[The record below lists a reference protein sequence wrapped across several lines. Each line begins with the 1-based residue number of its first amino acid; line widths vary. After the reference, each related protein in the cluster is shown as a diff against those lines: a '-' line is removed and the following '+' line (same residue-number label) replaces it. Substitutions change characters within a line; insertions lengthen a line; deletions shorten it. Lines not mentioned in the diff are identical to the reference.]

1 MILHI
6 PELKCKMEHTPTSNV
21 GPLKVKNGTKKN
33 VKLHGADL
41 QTSKTLE
48 SPNCSQDSLREA
60 NESIT

>member
-1 MILHI
+1 
-6 PELKCKMEHTPTSNV
+6 MEHTPTSNV
-21 GPLKVKNGTKKN
+21 GPLVVKNGAKKN

-60 NESIT
+60 NMSIT